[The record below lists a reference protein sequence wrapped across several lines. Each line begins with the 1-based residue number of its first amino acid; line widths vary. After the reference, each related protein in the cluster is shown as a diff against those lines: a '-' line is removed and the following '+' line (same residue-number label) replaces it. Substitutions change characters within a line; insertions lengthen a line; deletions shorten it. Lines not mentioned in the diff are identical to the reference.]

1 MDQGSQAMTNPFT
14 YCELHAK
21 DAKKA
26 RAFYGALFDWKLEP
40 FPVPGREYHAVDA
53 GEGHPG
59 GLTEELFEGVSGW
72 LTYVRVDDCA
82 KSTRKARELGA
93 QVVRECVEIPD
104 GIFSVLRDPGGA
116 QVGIF
121 QPRKR

>member
-1 MDQGSQAMTNPFT
+1 MANPFT

-26 RAFYGALFDWKLEP
+26 RAFYSGLFDWKLEA
-40 FPVPGREYHAVDA
+40 FDVPGREYHMVDA

-59 GLTEELFEGVSGW
+59 AISEELFEGVSGW

-82 KSTRKARELGA
+82 RSTRKARELGA

-116 QVGIF
+116 AVGIF

>member
-1 MDQGSQAMTNPFT
+1 MTNPFT
-14 YCELHAK
+14 YTELHSK

-26 RAFYGALFDWKLEP
+26 RAFYTALFDWKLKP
-40 FPVPGREYHAVDA
+40 FEVPGREYHEVDA

-59 GLTEELFEGVSGW
+59 GLTEEMFEGVSGW
-72 LTYVRVDDCA
+72 LTYVQVDDCA

-93 QVVRECVEIPD
+93 QVVRECVEIPE
-104 GIFSVLRDPGGA
+104 GVFSVLRDPAGA

>member
-1 MDQGSQAMTNPFT
+1 MANPVT
-14 YCELHAK
+14 YCELHAN
-21 DAKKA
+21 DAKKP
-26 RAFYGALFDWKLEP
+26 RALNSGLFDSKLEP
-40 FPVPGREYHAVDA
+40 FDLPGREYHMVDA

-59 GLTEELFEGVSGW
+59 AITEELFDGVSGW

-82 KSTRKARELGA
+82 RSTRKARELGA
-93 QVVRECVEIPD
+93 QVVRESVEIPD

-116 QVGIF
+116 AVGIF

>member
-1 MDQGSQAMTNPFT
+1 MANPFT
-14 YCELHAK
+14 YSELHSK

-26 RAFYGALFDWKLEP
+26 RAFYGALFDWNLTP
-40 FPVPGREYHAVDA
+40 FDVPGREYHMVAA
-53 GEGHPG
+53 GEGNAG
-59 GLTEELFEGVSGW
+59 AITEELFEGVSGW

-93 QVVRECVEIPD
+93 QVLRECVEIPD
-104 GIFSVLRDPGGA
+104 GIFSVLRDPAGA
-116 QVGIF
+116 AVGIF